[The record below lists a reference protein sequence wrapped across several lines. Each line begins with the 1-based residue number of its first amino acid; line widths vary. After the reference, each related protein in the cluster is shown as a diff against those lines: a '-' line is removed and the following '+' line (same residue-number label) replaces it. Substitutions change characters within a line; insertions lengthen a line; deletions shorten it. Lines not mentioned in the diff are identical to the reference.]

1 MQHAFYVKMR
11 LERWISNLP
20 GRIPSPHDFAEFL
33 LQWIKFTLFFSGFL
47 MQPSTTD
54 SLEPELFTL
63 RDGTRLVIRPI
74 RPDDADDLQSAFLRL
89 SIESIYLRFLSY
101 KKELTDEE
109 AWHYA
114 NVDYTTRMAFVALCE
129 ENGKDIV
136 VGVSRYALLDS
147 AHPDT
152 AEAAVI
158 VGDEHQ
164 GRGIGKLLLSRLVSY
179 ARTKGFHYLRG
190 NLQMGNDRMLTL
202 VQRGG
207 LPFQQRFVDGIMEVT
222 IDLALPAGE
231 P

>member
-1 MQHAFYVKMR
+1 MN
-11 LERWISNLP
+11 I
-20 GRIPSPHDFAEFL
+20 EFKIL
-33 LQWIKFTLFFSGFL
+33 FSGFL

-54 SLEPELFTL
+54 SLTPELFTL
-63 RDGTRLVIRPI
+63 RDGTRLIIRPI

-136 VGVSRYALLDS
+136 VGVSRYALLDTV
-147 AHPDT
+147 HPET

-158 VGDEHQ
+158 VDDKYQ
-164 GRGIGKLLLSRLVSY
+164 SRGIGKLLLWRLVSY
-179 ARTKGFHYLRG
+179 ARAKGFHYLRG

-207 LPFQQRFVDGIMEVT
+207 LPYQQHFVDGIMEVT
-222 IDLALPAGE
+222 IDLELPAGE